1 MTVTYLKWRDASH
14 GIGECYPGDM
24 GLVELE
30 EVGWL
35 VQEDDDSVTLAME
48 HQTGAETRR
57 LWLSV
62 PKVNIV
68 DRRDAELDRAFPA
81 RKRRR

>member
-1 MTVTYLKWRDASH
+1 MTITYLKWRDAS
-14 GIGECYPGDM
+14 YNGDERDESEM
-24 GLVELE
+24 TLVDLQ

-35 VQEDDDSVTLAME
+35 VREDNESITLSME
-48 HQTGAETRR
+48 HQDGATARR

-62 PKVNIV
+62 PKVNVIE
-68 DRRDAELDRAFPA
+68 RRDVDLDRAFPA